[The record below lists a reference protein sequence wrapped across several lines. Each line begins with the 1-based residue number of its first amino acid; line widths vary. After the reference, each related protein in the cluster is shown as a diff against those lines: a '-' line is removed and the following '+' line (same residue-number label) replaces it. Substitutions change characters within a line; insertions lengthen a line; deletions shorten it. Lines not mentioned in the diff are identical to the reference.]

1 MQLIRTWLL
10 ELFARGVI
18 SITPLQFKK
27 IENLPSVLDKRQ
39 LHVIRSRT
47 NNKHFFRLNK
57 ANVGQMSLFEQ
68 PAFISGAA
76 CLPKD
81 EYENWLVT
89 LKPIF
94 SAPTCHLFLKWVQ
107 VHKDKIIFKMG
118 TSTDDQPE

>member
-1 MQLIRTWLL
+1 MP
-10 ELFARGVI
+10 AASI
-18 SITPLQFKK
+18 SITPQQFKK
-27 IENLPSVLDKRQ
+27 SRTFRQ
-39 LHVIRSRT
+39 LSTRGSFISSGAEPD
-47 NNKHFFRLNK
+47 NKHFFRLNK

-68 PAFISGAA
+68 PAFISGAV

-107 VHKDKIIFKMG
+107 AHKDKIISKFG
-118 TSTDDQPE
+118 ASTDDQPE